1 MLKAIKWSK
10 KMMLRVY
17 FFETINYNNSFD
29 REELSDE
36 TRRINEEESGALS
49 DMSPLEADE

>member
-17 FFETINYNNSFD
+17 FFETVNYNNSFD
-29 REELSDE
+29 REESSDE
-36 TRRINEEESGALS
+36 TRKIDEEESGALS